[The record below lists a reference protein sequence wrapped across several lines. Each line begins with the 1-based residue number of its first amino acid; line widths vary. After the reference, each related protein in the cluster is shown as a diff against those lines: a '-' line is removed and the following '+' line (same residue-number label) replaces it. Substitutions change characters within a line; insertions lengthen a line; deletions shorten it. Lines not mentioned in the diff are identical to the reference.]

1 MYKLINTQHKK
12 ACEENRKRL
21 RPVVETVIFC
31 GQNNIALQGNDDS
44 GHIDLAKL
52 KMGEGN
58 FKHLLRFRVQAGDTN
73 LEDQIKTA
81 PLNAC
86 YTSGDIQNQVI
97 KCIGSELRDKVI
109 SRVKKSGFYVIM
121 ADETTDISS
130 TEQLSLCLRYYDQEK
145 KAICEDFISFIDV
158 LNEAYDH
165 SSQEVHAS
173 EESIPKTME
182 EYLERCEEENQ
193 KAFEIEEPKLTG
205 EVIRKAI
212 VTEIENCCTK
222 L

>member
-1 MYKLINTQHKK
+1 
-12 ACEENRKRL
+12 
-21 RPVVETVIFC
+21 
-31 GQNNIALQGNDDS
+31 
-44 GHIDLAKL
+44 
-52 KMGEGN
+52 MGEGN
-58 FKHLLRFRVQAGDTN
+58 FKRLLRFRVQAGDTN